1 MIAEKDIRALL
12 AARGWR
18 QAELAAAIG
27 VTQPTV
33 SRWLG
38 GQLPDPL
45 AQERLRQL
53 INGAYADIPA
63 IRPAAQ
69 GLAPIGLAEQQGP
82 AFGLTVAGER
92 DLLVYAAVEGGPGD
106 ILVSTDPIDR
116 VPRPWFMGTV
126 RDGFA
131 VLVVGESMVPAFRPG
146 DMAIVN
152 PRLPPMRGKDHI
164 FTQQGADGSFRASIK
179 HLRGYT
185 QEEWQLEQYNPPSED
200 KRFYNLPRLEWARA
214 LRVVGKYD
222 G

>member
-1 MIAEKDIRALL
+1 MVTEQDIRALL
-12 AARGWR
+12 EARGWR

-53 INGAYADIPA
+53 IEGAYAGMPA
-63 IRPAAQ
+63 IRSPAGQGRAEPARGFPAAQ
-69 GLAPIGLAEQQGP
+69 PELL
-82 AFGLTVAGER
+82 GER
-92 DLLVYAAVEGGPGD
+92 DLAVFAAVEGGPGD
-106 ILVSTDPIDR
+106 IVVSTDPIDR
-116 VPRPWFMGTV
+116 VPRPWYMGAV

-152 PRLPPMRGKDHI
+152 PRLAPMRGKDHI
-164 FTQQGADGSFRASIK
+164 FTQEGADGSFIATIK
-179 HLRGYT
+179 HLKGWTESDWY
-185 QEEWQLEQYNPPSED
+185 LEQYNPPAGAVSE
-200 KRFYNLPRLEWARA
+200 FTLPRAKWARA
-214 LRVVGKYD
+214 LRVVGKFD

>member
-1 MIAEKDIRALL
+1 MITEQDIRALL
-12 AARGWR
+12 EARGWR
-18 QAELAAAIG
+18 QAELASAIG

-53 INGAYADIPA
+53 INGAYGTVSPV
-63 IRPAAQ
+63 R
-69 GLAPIGLAEQQGP
+69 QQGAGGQVENTAAAVQP
-82 AFGLTVAGER
+82 VLGER
-92 DLLVYAAVEGGPGD
+92 DLAVYAAVEGGPGD
-106 ILVSTDPIDR
+106 IFVSTDPIDR

-164 FTQQGADGSFRASIK
+164 FTQEAGDGSFRGSIK
-179 HLRGYT
+179 HLRGWT
-185 QEEWQLEQYNPPSED
+185 QEEWLLEQYNPPSED
-200 KRFYNLPRLEWARA
+200 QRTYALSRRSWPRA

>member
-1 MIAEKDIRALL
+1 MITEKDIRALL
-12 AARGWR
+12 TARGWR

-63 IRPAAQ
+63 IRSPANGFAEPS
-69 GLAPIGLAEQQGP
+69 GAPFSPPVL
-82 AFGLTVAGER
+82 GER

-164 FTQQGADGSFRASIK
+164 FTQESADGGFRASIK
-179 HLRGYT
+179 HLRGWT
-185 QEEWQLEQYNPPSED
+185 QDEWQLEQYNPPSD
-200 KRFYNLPRLEWARA
+200 DRRFYTLSRLEWARA

>member
-1 MIAEKDIRALL
+1 MITELDIRALL

-53 INGAYADIPA
+53 INGAYADIPP
-63 IRPAAQ
+63 IRPVAA
-69 GLAPIGLAEQQGP
+69 GFAEVAGAALGAPVL
-82 AFGLTVAGER
+82 GER
-92 DLLVYAAVEGGPGD
+92 DLAVYAAVEGGPGD

-164 FTQQGADGSFRASIK
+164 FTQEGADGGFRASIK
-179 HLRGYT
+179 HLRGWT

-200 KRFYNLPRLEWARA
+200 RRVYSLSRLEWGRA